1 MKLHDSMKNMPEMNP
16 FAEQLHF
23 LSTQCAA
30 DVPLPLALLQKTL
43 QLGERE
49 FSTAK
54 ENNILAGNMVQLPV
68 GLILLPDHLQSAIGE
83 EAGVELRQRLI
94 ENAADEAES
103 AMHHHSRLD
112 QLSAIREIGPHLLN
126 LATLAQDI
134 FHPRAIGLWIAF
146 GDYLFAVGKF
156 TEALQSYR
164 HAVEADNQTHR
175 QTDQEKIKLTKKLGD
190 TAFALN
196 SFNDAEL
203 YYLSALILVKQTY
216 RKEKVEQASFY
227 ENLGKTAFKRGDIEK
242 AIRMYQKT
250 LEIEVNYGKNA
261 NLLASRHNNLGRVFQ
276 ANAQFKLAIEHFEEA
291 AKLWENEGASEHH
304 VNQSLALKNLG
315 TVYQELGDLKQ
326 AQTYL
331 ESAIRKSEA
340 HYGADHSDIGR
351 DANILAL
358 ILQEQGKFEEALAQF
373 RRALRIDIQTFG
385 MNHPEVALTM
395 NNMGMLFLDIDDRPR
410 ALETIRQAHDI
421 VTQCTREDHPCRL
434 QIEEN
439 LRGLEEVL

>member
-1 MKLHDSMKNMPEMNP
+1 MNL

-30 DVPLPLALLQKTL
+30 DVPLPLSLLQKTL
-43 QLGERE
+43 QLEELE
-49 FSTAK
+49 FSAAK
-54 ENNILAGNMVQLPV
+54 EKNIISGNMVHLPV

-83 EAGVELRQRLI
+83 EAAGTELRQRLI
-94 ENAADEAES
+94 ENAADEAQS

-112 QLSAIREIGPHLLN
+112 QLAAIREIGPHLLN
-126 LATLAQDI
+126 LAALAQEI
-134 FHPRAIGLWIAF
+134 SHPRAIDLRVAF

-164 HAVEADNQTHR
+164 HAVEIDNKFHR
-175 QTDQEKIKLTKKLGD
+175 QTDREKINLTKKLGD
-190 TAFALN
+190 AAFALN
-196 SFNDAEL
+196 AFNDAEL

-216 RKEKVEQASFY
+216 GKESVKQASFY
-227 ENLGKTAFKRGDIEK
+227 ENLGKTAFKRGDLEK
-242 AIRMYQKT
+242 AIRMYHKA
-250 LEIEVNYGKNA
+250 LGIEANYGKNA
-261 NLLASRHNNLGRVFQ
+261 NLLASRHNNLGRAFQ
-276 ANAQFKLAIEHFEEA
+276 ADAQFELAIEHFEEA
-291 AKLWENEGASEHH
+291 VRLWENKGVSEHH

-315 TVYQELGDLKQ
+315 TVYQELGDLEQ
-326 AQTYL
+326 AQKHL

-340 HYGADHSDIGR
+340 HYGPDHSDIGR

-358 ILQEQGKFEEALAQF
+358 ILQEQGKFDEALGQF

-395 NNMGMLFLDIDDRPR
+395 NNMGMLFLELDDRQR

-421 VTQCTREDHPCRL
+421 VTQCTREDNPYRI

-439 LRGLEEVL
+439 LRGLEEIL